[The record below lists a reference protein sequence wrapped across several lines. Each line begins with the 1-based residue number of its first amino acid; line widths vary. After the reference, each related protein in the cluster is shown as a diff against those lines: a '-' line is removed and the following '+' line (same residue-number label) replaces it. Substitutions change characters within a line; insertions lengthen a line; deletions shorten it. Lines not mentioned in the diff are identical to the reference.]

1 MDCIFC
7 KIIKGEIPADVVYRD
22 EEMVAFRDIR
32 PQAPVHL
39 LIIPT
44 RHVETVLDLTPDTE
58 GAGLV
63 GKMILLANELA
74 RKEGIDEKGFRL
86 VMNCRQ
92 HGGQEVFHIH
102 LHLLG
107 GRALFWPPG

>member
-7 KIIKGEIPADVVYRD
+7 KIAAGEISADILHRD
-22 EEMVAFRDIR
+22 ADLVAFRDLR

-44 RHVETVLDLTPDTE
+44 KHIETVLDLQPGDDAVM
-58 GAGLV
+58 GRMLR
-63 GKMILLANELA
+63 LADDLA
-74 RKEGIDEKGFRL
+74 RSQGLEEKGFRL
-86 VMNCRQ
+86 VINCKA
-92 HGGQEVFHIH
+92 HGGQEVYHLH

-107 GRALFWPPG
+107 GRPMHWPPG